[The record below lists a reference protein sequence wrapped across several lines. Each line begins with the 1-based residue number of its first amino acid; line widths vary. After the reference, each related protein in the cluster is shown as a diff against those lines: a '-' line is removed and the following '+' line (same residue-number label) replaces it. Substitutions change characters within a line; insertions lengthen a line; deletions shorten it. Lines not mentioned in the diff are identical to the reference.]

1 MGTSYVWQGMATTAQ
16 YYINPSGVSVEDG
29 CQWGTP
35 GSNMGNYAPVNVGV
49 GRGSTGETFISIFPN
64 KPTNPDGVLDSNIKI
79 TGGGSGKYYN
89 NGVESP
95 AGCTVAVSGAA
106 VFEFY

>member
-1 MGTSYVWQGMATTAQ
+1 
-16 YYINPSGVSVEDG
+16 
-29 CQWGTP
+29 
-35 GSNMGNYAPVNVGV
+35 MGNYAPVNVGV

-64 KPTNPDGVLDSNIKI
+64 KPTNPDGVLDFNIKI
-79 TGGGSGKYYN
+79 TGGVSGKCSYEGGTGKYYN

-95 AGCTVAVSGAA
+95 AGCTVAVSGTA